1 MSQTE
6 QVEAPVL
13 DVAALAVHRTVRVN
27 LLPKEIEQGRRLR
40 RTQVALAGGLILVVA
55 AAAGVY
61 ALQVKDRQD
70 AATDLA
76 VVKAEGTKL
85 QAEQEKYADVPR
97 TIGAI
102 DAAEAARQT
111 ALTNDVEWYRTMTN
125 LSLTTPSNVWLTNL
139 TLTVGS
145 GPDGSAPTTAA
156 PSGGATGGTTGGS
169 TSGATTATSG
179 TTTTSGT
186 TAGSATAA
194 GVGTVSV
201 EGYAIDHS
209 DVATWLDTLGKQPGM
224 TGAYF
229 TTSEDETLGTDKVV
243 VKYQSTAVVTTKAL
257 SHRYDRKQ
265 G

>member
-13 DVAALAVHRTVRVN
+13 GVAALAVHRTVRVN

-55 AAAGVY
+55 ASAGVY
-61 ALQVKDRQD
+61 GLQVKDRH
-70 AATDLA
+70 AAADDLA
-76 VVKAEGTKL
+76 VVKAEGQKL
-85 QAEQEKYADVPR
+85 QTEQDKYADVPR
-97 TIGAI
+97 TIAAI
-102 DAAEAARQT
+102 DAAEVARQT
-111 ALTNDVEWYRTMTN
+111 ALTNDVEWYRSLTD
-125 LSLTTPSNVWLTNL
+125 LSLTMPSNVWFTNL
-139 TLTVGS
+139 TLTVGA
-145 GPDGSAPTTAA
+145 GPDSSTSTTPA
-156 PSGGATGGTTGGS
+156 PSGGATAGT
-169 TSGATTATSG
+169 AAP
-179 TTTTSGT
+179 GT
-186 TAGSATAA
+186 TAGGTAAPGTTSASASSA

-209 DVATWLDTLGKQPGM
+209 DVATWLDTLAKQPGM

-229 TTSEDETLGTDKVV
+229 TTSEDEALGAGEVV
-243 VKYQSTAVVTTKAL
+243 VKYQSTAVVTEKAL

>member
-6 QVEAPVL
+6 QVQAPVL
-13 DVAALAVHRTVRVN
+13 DVAALAAHRTVRVN
-27 LLPKEIEQGRRLR
+27 LLPKEIEHGRRLR

-70 AATDLA
+70 ATQDLA

-85 QAEQEKYADVPR
+85 LAEQEKYADVPR
-97 TIGAI
+97 TIAAI
-102 DAAEAARQT
+102 DAAEGARQT

-145 GPDGSAPTTAA
+145 GQDGSASTTSA
-156 PSGGATGGTTGGS
+156 PSAAATGGTASGS
-169 TSGATTATSG
+169 TTTGAT
-179 TTTTSGT
+179 GT
-186 TAGSATAA
+186 TAPSGTSTGSAAA
-194 GVGTVSV
+194 TGVGTVSV
-201 EGYAIDHS
+201 EGYAVDHS

-224 TGAYF
+224 AGAYF
-229 TTSEDETLGTDKVV
+229 TTSQDETLGTDKVV
-243 VKYQSTAVVTTKAL
+243 VKYQSTAVVTAKAL